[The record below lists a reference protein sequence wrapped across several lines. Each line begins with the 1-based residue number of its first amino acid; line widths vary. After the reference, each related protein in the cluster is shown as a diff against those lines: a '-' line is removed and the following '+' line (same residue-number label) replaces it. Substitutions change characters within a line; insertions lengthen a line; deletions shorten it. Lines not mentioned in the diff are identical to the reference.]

1 MYGIVKIEIL
11 VDDMEWL
18 NVFDHFHR
26 LRTLDGSKLG
36 KILRVT
42 GNITTPHY
50 DETSESLTM
59 ILTTESG
66 FDLHLRTFIDS
77 IEWNWEY
84 LADTVALEIHRFFS
98 YHTQY
103 LFGAVLILKPDGE
116 KYRRIGVAGYVGDE
130 RNITSPHCDQIEG
143 PLAMAGAITRTVH
156 IV

>member
-59 ILTTESG
+59 ILTMESG
-66 FDLHLRTFIDS
+66 FDLHLRTFIAS

-116 KYRRIGVAGYVGDE
+116 KYPGDVAICWEQLLDE
-130 RNITSPHCDQIEG
+130 LNCC
-143 PLAMAGAITRTVH
+143 
-156 IV
+156 